1 MAAPAN
7 AGRKARPPAL
17 KLLEGRGRG
26 RDSGGREVKTAPGFV
41 RLPPDPPDELGEFA
55 RAEWDRVVPELSRL
69 KLLTP
74 NNRAALA
81 AYCEMWETFVRAT
94 ADVHERGL
102 VVENHSVRKDGTE
115 STWFTANPAVAV
127 QRNAQAALRAWAP
140 EFGLT
145 PASEGKVSIPESK
158 DDGASAFD

>member
-1 MAAPAN
+1 MAAAAN
-7 AGRKARPPAL
+7 AGRKARPTNL

-26 RDSGGREVKTAPGFV
+26 RDSGGREVKDAPSFV
-41 RLPPDPPDELGEFA
+41 RLPPERPEELGPIA

-74 NNRAALA
+74 NNRASLA

-94 ADVHERGL
+94 KHVHENGL
-102 VVENHSVRKDGTE
+102 VVENRSVKKDGTE
-115 STWFTANPAVAV
+115 STWFTANPAVTV

-145 PASEGKVSIPESK
+145 PASEGKVSAPDAKE
-158 DDGASAFD
+158 DGANAFD